1 MSVQSD
7 NNKQMLFELLKSIGL
22 DNKMQINDSELYNF
36 INQQCNYFHINRIDL
51 GYGNDLEGM
60 NKKVVE
66 GGYNFIMSNQN
77 KQTVKVENIQLSTR
91 EVFDKNLATQESQF
105 KKMINPKKPNKI
117 DFSDNQEDL
126 PIPNLDIIMNQTL
139 ADRQK
144 ELESITQKY
153 NTEDQEKAQKWLNRD
168 NETPKLKIEKNSN
181 IDLGNSTIK
190 INKKKRVTWD
200 DENANAQERSQAW
213 AEHLSELEREKSKK
227 NTNVSNF
234 LSKLKQKPIVK
245 DDDIIS
251 KLDIIISN
259 QNEIL
264 KLLKSN

>member
-1 MSVQSD
+1 MSVQLD
-7 NNKQMLFELLKSIGL
+7 NNKQMLFDLLKSIGL
-22 DNKMQINDSELYNF
+22 DNNMKINDFELYNF
-36 INQQCNYFHINRIDL
+36 INEQCNYFHINRIDL

-77 KQTVKVENIQLSTR
+77 KPEVKVENIQLSTR

-126 PIPNLDIIMNQTL
+126 PIQNLDIIMNQTL

-144 ELESITQKY
+144 ELESITKKY
-153 NTEDQEKAQKWLNRD
+153 NTEDQEKAQKWLNRE
-168 NETPKLKIEKNSN
+168 NETPKLKIEKNTN
-181 IDLGNSTIK
+181 INLDNAIK
-190 INKKKRVTWD
+190 INKKRVTFNIND
-200 DENANAQERSQAW
+200 GD
-213 AEHLSELEREKSKK
+213 SKT
-227 NTNVSNF
+227 NNNVSNF
-234 LSKLKQKPIVK
+234 LSKLKQKPTVK
-245 DDDIIS
+245 NDNIIS

-264 KLLKSN
+264 KLLK

>member
-7 NNKQMLFELLKSIGL
+7 NNKQMLFDLLKSIGS
-22 DNKMQINDSELYNF
+22 DNNMKINDSELYNF

-77 KQTVKVENIQLSTR
+77 KPEVKVENIQLSTR
-91 EVFDKNLATQESQF
+91 EVFNKNLETQENQF
-105 KKMINPKKPNKI
+105 KKMINPQKPKKI
-117 DFSDNQEDL
+117 DFSDKGEDL
-126 PIPNLDIIMNQTL
+126 PIQNLDIIMNQTL

-153 NTEDQEKAQKWLNRD
+153 NTEDQEKAQKWLNRE
-168 NETPKLKIEKNSN
+168 NETPKLKIENTN
-181 IDLGNSTIK
+181 IKLDSTIK
-190 INKKKRVTWD
+190 INKKKRVTFNIND
-200 DENANAQERSQAW
+200 DD
-213 AEHLSELEREKSKK
+213 SK
-227 NTNVSNF
+227 TNNNLTNF

-245 DDDIIS
+245 NNDIIS

-264 KLLKSN
+264 KLLKS

>member
-7 NNKQMLFELLKSIGL
+7 NNKQMLFDLLKSIGS
-22 DNKMQINDSELYNF
+22 DNNMKINDSELYNF

-77 KQTVKVENIQLSTR
+77 KPEVKVENIQLSTR

-126 PIPNLDIIMNQTL
+126 PIQNLDIIMNQTL

-153 NTEDQEKAQKWLNRD
+153 NTEDQEKAQKWLNRE
-168 NETPKLKIEKNSN
+168 NETPKLKIEKNTN
-181 IDLGNSTIK
+181 INLDNAIK
-190 INKKKRVTWD
+190 INKKRVTFNIND
-200 DENANAQERSQAW
+200 GD
-213 AEHLSELEREKSKK
+213 SKT
-227 NTNVSNF
+227 NNNVSNF
-234 LSKLKQKPIVK
+234 LSKLKQKPTVK
-245 DDDIIS
+245 NDDIIS

-264 KLLKSN
+264 KLLK

>member
-7 NNKQMLFELLKSIGL
+7 NNKQMLFELLKSIGF
-22 DNKMQINDSELYNF
+22 DNNMEINDSELYNF
-36 INQQCNYFHINRIDL
+36 INGQCNYFHVNRINL
-51 GYGNDLEGM
+51 GLGNNLEAM
-60 NKKVVE
+60 NKKIVE
-66 GGYNFIMSNQN
+66 GGYNFIMSNQT
-77 KQTVKVENIQLSTR
+77 KPKLKVENQQLSRR

-126 PIPNLDIIMNQTL
+126 PIQNLDIIMNQTL

-153 NTEDQEKAQKWLNRD
+153 NTVDQEKAQKWLNRE
-168 NETPKLKIEKNSN
+168 NETPKLKIENTN
-181 IDLGNSTIK
+181 IKLNNTIK
-190 INKKKRVTWD
+190 INNKKRVSFNIEDNDNKT
-200 DENANAQERSQAW
+200 
-213 AEHLSELEREKSKK
+213 K
-227 NTNVSNF
+227 NNVRNF

-245 DDDIIS
+245 NDDIIN
-251 KLDIIISN
+251 KLDTIISN

-264 KLLKSN
+264 KLLQSN

>member
-1 MSVQSD
+1 MSIQSD
-7 NNKQMLFELLKSIGL
+7 NNKQMLFDLLKSIGL
-22 DNKMQINDSELYNF
+22 DNKLKINDSELYNF

-66 GGYNFIMSNQN
+66 GGYNFIMSKQN
-77 KQTVKVENIQLSTR
+77 KPTVKVENIQLSTR
-91 EVFDKNLATQESQF
+91 QVFDKNLATQENQF
-105 KKMINPKKPNKI
+105 KKMINPKKPKKI
-117 DFSDNQEDL
+117 DFSDKGKDL
-126 PIPNLDIIMNQTL
+126 PIQNLDIIMNQTL

-144 ELESITQKY
+144 ELETITQKY
-153 NTEDQEKAQKWLNRD
+153 NTEDQEKAQKWLNRE
-168 NETPKLKIEKNSN
+168 NEIPKLKIEKNTN
-181 IDLGNSTIK
+181 INLDSTIK
-190 INKKKRVTWD
+190 INKNKRVTWE
-200 DENANAQERSQAW
+200 DENLSAGVREQAW
-213 AEHLSELEREKSKK
+213 ENSKLKK

-251 KLDIIISN
+251 KLNIIISN

>member
-7 NNKQMLFELLKSIGL
+7 NNKQMLFDLLKSIGS
-22 DNKMQINDSELYNF
+22 DNNMKINDSELYNF

-77 KQTVKVENIQLSTR
+77 KPEVKVENIQLSTR

-126 PIPNLDIIMNQTL
+126 PIQNLDIIMNQTL

-144 ELESITQKY
+144 ELESITKKY
-153 NTEDQEKAQKWLNRD
+153 NTEDQEKAQKWLNRE
-168 NETPKLKIEKNSN
+168 NETPKLKIEKNTN
-181 IDLGNSTIK
+181 INLDNAIK
-190 INKKKRVTWD
+190 INKKRVTFNIND
-200 DENANAQERSQAW
+200 GD
-213 AEHLSELEREKSKK
+213 SKT
-227 NTNVSNF
+227 NNNVSNF
-234 LSKLKQKPIVK
+234 LSKLKQKPTVK
-245 DDDIIS
+245 NDNIIS

-264 KLLKSN
+264 KLLK

>member
-22 DNKMQINDSELYNF
+22 DNKMKINDSELYNF

-91 EVFDKNLATQESQF
+91 EVFDKNLATQETQF
-105 KKMINPKKPNKI
+105 KKMINPKKPKKI
-117 DFSDNQEDL
+117 DFSDKGEDF
-126 PIPNLDIIMNQTL
+126 PIQNLDIIMNQTL

-168 NETPKLKIEKNSN
+168 NETPKLKIEQNTN
-181 IDLGNSTIK
+181 INLDSTIK
-190 INKKKRVTWD
+190 INKKKRVSFNIND
-200 DENANAQERSQAW
+200 DD
-213 AEHLSELEREKSKK
+213 KK
-227 NTNVSNF
+227 TNNNLTNF
-234 LSKLKQKPIVK
+234 LSKLKQKPTVK
-245 DDDIIS
+245 NDDIIS

-264 KLLKSN
+264 KLLKSV

>member
-7 NNKQMLFELLKSIGL
+7 NNKQMLFDLLKSIGS
-22 DNKMQINDSELYNF
+22 DNNMKINDSELYNF

-77 KQTVKVENIQLSTR
+77 KPEVKVENIQLSTR

-126 PIPNLDIIMNQTL
+126 PIQNLDIIMNQTL

-153 NTEDQEKAQKWLNRD
+153 NIEDQEKAQKWLNRE
-168 NETPKLKIEKNSN
+168 NETPKLKIEKNTN
-181 IDLGNSTIK
+181 INLDNAIK
-190 INKKKRVTWD
+190 INKKRVTFNIND
-200 DENANAQERSQAW
+200 GD
-213 AEHLSELEREKSKK
+213 SKT
-227 NTNVSNF
+227 NNNVSNF
-234 LSKLKQKPIVK
+234 LSKLKQKPTVK
-245 DDDIIS
+245 NDDIIS

-264 KLLKSN
+264 KLLK

>member
-7 NNKQMLFELLKSIGL
+7 NNKQMLFDLLKSIGS
-22 DNKMQINDSELYNF
+22 DNNMKINDSELYNF

-77 KQTVKVENIQLSTR
+77 KPEVKVENIQLSTR
-91 EVFDKNLATQESQF
+91 EVFNKNLETQENQF
-105 KKMINPKKPNKI
+105 KKMINPQKPKKI
-117 DFSDNQEDL
+117 DFSDKGEDL
-126 PIPNLDIIMNQTL
+126 PIQNLDIIMNQTL

-153 NTEDQEKAQKWLNRD
+153 NTEDQEKAQKWLNRE
-168 NETPKLKIEKNSN
+168 NETPKLKIEKNTN
-181 IDLGNSTIK
+181 INLDSAIK
-190 INKKKRVTWD
+190 INKKKRVTFNINEGD
-200 DENANAQERSQAW
+200 
-213 AEHLSELEREKSKK
+213 SK
-227 NTNVSNF
+227 TNNNLTNF
-234 LSKLKQKPIVK
+234 LSKLKQKPTVK
-245 DDDIIS
+245 NDDIIS

-264 KLLKSN
+264 KLLKLV

>member
-1 MSVQSD
+1 MSIQSD
-7 NNKQMLFELLKSIGL
+7 NNKQMLFDLLKSIGL
-22 DNKMQINDSELYNF
+22 DSSMKINDSELYNF
-36 INQQCNYFHINRIDL
+36 INEQCNYFHINRINL

-77 KQTVKVENIQLSTR
+77 KPKVKVENIQLSTR
-91 EVFDKNLATQESQF
+91 EVFDKNLETQETQF
-105 KKMINPKKPNKI
+105 KKMINPKKPKKI
-117 DFSDNQEDL
+117 DFSDKGKDL
-126 PIPNLDIIMNQTL
+126 PIQNLDIIMNQTL

-168 NETPKLKIEKNSN
+168 NETPKLKIEKNTN
-181 IDLGNSTIK
+181 INLDSTIK
-190 INKKKRVTWD
+190 VKKKRVSFNIND
-200 DENANAQERSQAW
+200 
-213 AEHLSELEREKSKK
+213 SK
-227 NTNVSNF
+227 TNNNVTNF

-251 KLDIIISN
+251 KLNIIISN
-259 QNEIL
+259 QSEIL

>member
-7 NNKQMLFELLKSIGL
+7 NNKQMLFDLLKSIGS
-22 DNKMQINDSELYNF
+22 DNNMKINDSELYNF

-77 KQTVKVENIQLSTR
+77 KPEVKVENIQLSTR
-91 EVFDKNLATQESQF
+91 EVFNKNLETQENQF
-105 KKMINPKKPNKI
+105 KKMINPQKPKKI
-117 DFSDNQEDL
+117 DFSDKGEDL
-126 PIPNLDIIMNQTL
+126 PIQNLDIIMNQTL

-153 NTEDQEKAQKWLNRD
+153 NTEDQEKAQKWLNRE
-168 NETPKLKIEKNSN
+168 NETPKLKIENTN
-181 IDLGNSTIK
+181 IKLDSTIK

-200 DENANAQERSQAW
+200 DENANAGEREQAW
-213 AEHLSELEREKSKK
+213 AEDLSKSKK
-227 NTNVSNF
+227 NTNVANF
-234 LSKLKQKPIVK
+234 LSKLKQKPTVK
-245 DDDIIS
+245 NDDIMN
-251 KLDIIISN
+251 KLDMIISN

>member
-7 NNKQMLFELLKSIGL
+7 NNKQMLFDLLKSIGS
-22 DNKMQINDSELYNF
+22 DNNMKINDSELYNF
-36 INQQCNYFHINRIDL
+36 INEQCNYFHINRIDL

-77 KQTVKVENIQLSTR
+77 KPEVKVENIQLSTR

-126 PIPNLDIIMNQTL
+126 PIQNLDIIMNQTL

-144 ELESITQKY
+144 ELESITKKY
-153 NTEDQEKAQKWLNRD
+153 NTEDQEKAQKWLNRE
-168 NETPKLKIEKNSN
+168 NETPKLKIEKNTN
-181 IDLGNSTIK
+181 INLDNAIK
-190 INKKKRVTWD
+190 INKKRVTFNIND
-200 DENANAQERSQAW
+200 GD
-213 AEHLSELEREKSKK
+213 SKT
-227 NTNVSNF
+227 NNNVSNF
-234 LSKLKQKPIVK
+234 LSKLKQKPTVK
-245 DDDIIS
+245 NDNIIS

-264 KLLKSN
+264 KLLK

>member
-7 NNKQMLFELLKSIGL
+7 NNKQMLFDLLKSIGS
-22 DNKMQINDSELYNF
+22 DNNMKINDSELYNF

-66 GGYNFIMSNQN
+66 GGYNFIMSRQN
-77 KQTVKVENIQLSTR
+77 KSKVKVENIQLSTR

-105 KKMINPKKPNKI
+105 KQMINPKKPKKI
-117 DFSDNQEDL
+117 DFSDKGKDL
-126 PIPNLDIIMNQTL
+126 PIQNLDIIMNQTL

-144 ELESITQKY
+144 ELETITRKY
-153 NTEDQEKAQKWLNRD
+153 NTEDQEKAQKWLNRE
-168 NETPKLKIEKNSN
+168 NETPKLKIENTN
-181 IDLGNSTIK
+181 IKLDSTIN
-190 INKKKRVTWD
+190 INKKKRVTFNIND
-200 DENANAQERSQAW
+200 GD
-213 AEHLSELEREKSKK
+213 SK
-227 NTNVSNF
+227 TNNNLTNF

-245 DDDIIS
+245 NNDIIS

>member
-7 NNKQMLFELLKSIGL
+7 NNKQMLFDLLKSIGS
-22 DNKMQINDSELYNF
+22 DNNMKINDSELYNF

-77 KQTVKVENIQLSTR
+77 KPEVKVENIQLSTR

-126 PIPNLDIIMNQTL
+126 PIQNLDIIMNQTL

-153 NTEDQEKAQKWLNRD
+153 NTEDQDKAQKWLNRE
-168 NETPKLKIEKNSN
+168 NETPKLKIEKNTN
-181 IDLGNSTIK
+181 INLDNAIK
-190 INKKKRVTWD
+190 INKKRVTFNIND
-200 DENANAQERSQAW
+200 GD
-213 AEHLSELEREKSKK
+213 SKT
-227 NTNVSNF
+227 NNNVSNF
-234 LSKLKQKPIVK
+234 LSKLKQKPTVK
-245 DDDIIS
+245 NDDIIS

-264 KLLKSN
+264 KLLK

>member
-7 NNKQMLFELLKSIGL
+7 NNKQMLFDLLKSIGS
-22 DNKMQINDSELYNF
+22 DNNMKINDSELYNF

-77 KQTVKVENIQLSTR
+77 KPEVKVENIQLSTR
-91 EVFDKNLATQESQF
+91 EVFNKNLETQENQF
-105 KKMINPKKPNKI
+105 KKMINPQKPKKI
-117 DFSDNQEDL
+117 DFSDKGEDL
-126 PIPNLDIIMNQTL
+126 PIQNLNIIMNQTL
-139 ADRQK
+139 ADREK

-153 NTEDQEKAQKWLNRD
+153 NTEDQEKAQKWLNRE
-168 NETPKLKIEKNSN
+168 NETPKLKIEKNTN
-181 IDLGNSTIK
+181 INLDNAIK
-190 INKKKRVTWD
+190 INKKRVTFNIND
-200 DENANAQERSQAW
+200 GD
-213 AEHLSELEREKSKK
+213 SKT
-227 NTNVSNF
+227 NNNVSNF
-234 LSKLKQKPIVK
+234 LSKLKQKPTVK
-245 DDDIIS
+245 NDNIIS

-264 KLLKSN
+264 KLLK

>member
-7 NNKQMLFELLKSIGL
+7 NNKQMLFDLLKSIGS
-22 DNKMQINDSELYNF
+22 DNNMKINDSELYNF

-77 KQTVKVENIQLSTR
+77 KPEVKVENIQLSTR
-91 EVFDKNLATQESQF
+91 EVFNKNLETQENQF
-105 KKMINPKKPNKI
+105 KKMINPQKPKKI
-117 DFSDNQEDL
+117 DFSDKGEDL
-126 PIPNLDIIMNQTL
+126 PIQNLDIIMNQTL

-153 NTEDQEKAQKWLNRD
+153 DAEDQEKAQKWLNRE
-168 NETPKLKIEKNSN
+168 NETPKLKIENTN
-181 IDLGNSTIK
+181 IKLDSTIK
-190 INKKKRVTWD
+190 INKKKRVTFNIND
-200 DENANAQERSQAW
+200 DD
-213 AEHLSELEREKSKK
+213 SK
-227 NTNVSNF
+227 TNNNLTNF

-245 DDDIIS
+245 NNDIIS

-264 KLLKSN
+264 KLLKS

>member
-1 MSVQSD
+1 MSVQTD

-22 DNKMQINDSELYNF
+22 DNEMKIHDSELYNF
-36 INQQCNYFHINRIDL
+36 INQQCNYFHINRMDL
-51 GYGNDLEGM
+51 GYGNDLERM

-91 EVFDKNLATQESQF
+91 EVFDKNLATQESHF
-105 KKMINPKKPNKI
+105 KKMINPKEPNKI

-126 PIPNLDIIMNQTL
+126 PIQNLDIIMNQTL

-168 NETPKLKIEKNSN
+168 DETPKLKIEQNTN
-181 IDLGNSTIK
+181 INLDSAIK
-190 INKKKRVTWD
+190 INKKRVSFNIND
-200 DENANAQERSQAW
+200 SD
-213 AEHLSELEREKSKK
+213 SK
-227 NTNVSNF
+227 TNNNLTNF
-234 LSKLKQKPIVK
+234 LSKLKPIVK
-245 DDDIIS
+245 DSDINS

-259 QNEIL
+259 QHEIL